1 MNLINP
7 QAVIDQ
13 MDGVVE
19 IKSYLNKIKIIKNLY
34 LKGANTASEICT
46 EVGISL
52 PTVNSLLSDLMSSG
66 EVIKQGR
73 AESQGGRKPDL
84 YRLAEDAFYVL
95 SVDLSKFTI
104 NLCLYSCHNQPITE
118 KECHKLVLNNERETF
133 DRIADLIEAYLQK
146 SGIPSEKI
154 IAIGIS
160 MPGLVDAVGG
170 VNYTYL
176 RFGRKTLLDSFEERF
191 QKKVFL
197 ENDARAMTLAEFK
210 FGPDHT
216 HKNVL
221 GVFVGWG
228 IGLGIIIDGKIYR
241 GASGFAGEFSHSPIF
256 ENRNVTCSC
265 GKKGCLEAVASGTA
279 IVRMAE
285 EAIKIDSDSILA
297 RIVRDHQGELEPGLV
312 VEAALAGDQRAITI
326 LSEAGLDLGRGISIL
341 IQLLNPDLIIIGG
354 SVAEANQYLIT
365 PIQQALNIY
374 SMAKSREKSELALY
388 QLGKDVGLMGGVAV
402 VNEQLFEDVLKK
414 LS

>member
-133 DRIADLIEAYLQK
+133 DRIADLTEAYLQK

-170 VNYTYL
+170 VN
-176 RFGRKTLLDSFEERF
+176 
-191 QKKVFL
+191 
-197 ENDARAMTLAEFK
+197 
-210 FGPDHT
+210 
-216 HKNVL
+216 
-221 GVFVGWG
+221 
-228 IGLGIIIDGKIYR
+228 
-241 GASGFAGEFSHSPIF
+241 
-256 ENRNVTCSC
+256 
-265 GKKGCLEAVASGTA
+265 
-279 IVRMAE
+279 
-285 EAIKIDSDSILA
+285 
-297 RIVRDHQGELEPGLV
+297 
-312 VEAALAGDQRAITI
+312 
-326 LSEAGLDLGRGISIL
+326 
-341 IQLLNPDLIIIGG
+341 
-354 SVAEANQYLIT
+354 
-365 PIQQALNIY
+365 
-374 SMAKSREKSELALY
+374 
-388 QLGKDVGLMGGVAV
+388 
-402 VNEQLFEDVLKK
+402 
-414 LS
+414 

>member
-7 QAVIDQ
+7 QAVLAK

-34 LKGANTASEICT
+34 IKGANTASEICI

-52 PTVNSLLSDLMSSG
+52 PTVNSLLSDLMNSG

-84 YRLAEDAFYVL
+84 YNLAENAFYVL
-95 SVDLSKFTI
+95 SVDLSKFNV
-104 NLCLYSCHNQPITE
+104 NLALYSCTHTLAHP
-118 KECHKLVLNNERETF
+118 KESHKILLNNEKETF
-133 DRIADLIEAYLQK
+133 DKLCEQIESYLQ
-146 SGIPSEKI
+146 STGISPEKI
-154 IAIGIS
+154 IAIGFS
-160 MPGLVDAVGG
+160 MPGLIDSVGG

-176 RFGRKTLLDSFEERF
+176 KFGKKTLLENLEARF
-191 QKKVFL
+191 GKKIFL

-210 FGPDHT
+210 FRSEHS

-221 GVFVGWG
+221 GIFIGWG
-228 IGLGIIIDGKIYR
+228 IGLGIIIDGKIYQ
-241 GASGFAGEFSHSPIF
+241 GASGFAGEFTHAPIF
-256 ENRNVTCSC
+256 ENQDITCAC
-265 GKKGCLEAVASGTA
+265 GKKGCLESIASGTA

-285 EAIKIDSDSILA
+285 EAIKLDKDSILGRMA
-297 RIVRDHQGELEPGLV
+297 REREGDIDPSLV
-312 VEAALAGDQRAITI
+312 VDAAITGDQRAITI
-326 LSEAGLDLGRGISIL
+326 LSEAGLNLGRGISIL
-341 IQLLNPDLIIIGG
+341 IQLLNPELIIIGG

-374 SMAKSREKSELALY
+374 SMAKSRERSQLALY
-388 QLGKDVGLMGGVAV
+388 QLGEDVGLMGGIAV
-402 VNEQLFEDVLKK
+402 VNEKLFEELFNG
-414 LS
+414 